1 MRKRSTVCL
10 IVAAIATGAFASAA
24 SAAMVQDNQVA
35 VSGDGT
41 PIVYTLFTP
50 DGASASSPVP
60 AVLMTHGWGG
70 TRQATAT
77 GFVQKLLDNG
87 YAVLTWDQRGFGQ
100 SGGQAEV
107 DSELYEG
114 RDVSALIDVLAAN
127 RAIARNRANDP
138 KVGMAGGSYAGGV
151 QWVTAANDKRV
162 DAIAPEISWHN
173 LEESLF
179 PQDVIK
185 LGWDTLL
192 TAVGQTSVTNG
203 LSPLNPAGSQ
213 LGNLDPKIYEATA
226 ESAAL
231 GYPTDDVREFFTSRG
246 PDYLLDRVKTPAF
259 IIQGTVDTLFPP
271 SQAVENYRDLLRLH
285 PTQPLKMAWYCSGHG
300 VCSFNPGDAGHI
312 QNEIVAWFDR
322 YVKQQSRVNT
332 GTKFE
337 YITQEGTWHSATA
350 YPPPA
355 AKSTR
360 TGSGSGVV
368 AVNGEPTAGGVV
380 GPGATVGNTSL
391 TIPIDSRPGTLI
403 GAPKVTVT
411 WTGVASAS
419 DNLLKAPLFFQLVNK
434 TTNQVLGNQ
443 ITPQVF
449 LTDGLLRT
457 KTFTIEPVA
466 YTVSPGDQIA
476 LQVVS
481 SSANY
486 ELYRGAGVFQLS
498 NVTVEVPS
506 TS

>member
-1 MRKRSTVCL
+1 MRKRSTLGV
-10 IVAAIATGAFASAA
+10 IAAAIAIAAFAPAA
-24 SAAMVQDNQVA
+24 SASTVSDGQVA
-35 VSGDGT
+35 ISFDGT

-50 DGASASSPVP
+50 DGASASNRVP

-70 TRQATAT
+70 SRQTTAT
-77 GFVQKLLDNG
+77 GFVEKLLANG

-107 DSELYEG
+107 DSEQWEG

-127 RAIARNRANDP
+127 PAIAKQRTGDP
-138 KVGMAGGSYAGGV
+138 RVGMAGGSYAGGV

-173 LEESLF
+173 LPESLF

-192 TAVGQTSVTNG
+192 AAVGQTSVTNG
-203 LSPLNPAGSQ
+203 LSPANPAGSQ
-213 LGNLDPKIYEATA
+213 LGNLDPKIYEAIV

-231 GYPTDDVREFFTSRG
+231 GYPTDDVREFFASRG
-246 PDYLLDRVKTPAF
+246 PDYLLDRVTVPTF

-271 SQAVENYRDLLRLH
+271 SQAVENYQDMTRLH
-285 PTQPLKMAWYCSGHG
+285 PRQPLKMAWYCSGHG
-300 VCSFNPGDAGHI
+300 VCSFDPGDPARI
-312 QNEIVAWFDR
+312 QDEIVAWFDR
-322 YVKQQSRVNT
+322 YVKGRSVNT
-332 GTKFE
+332 GSKFE
-337 YITQEGTWHSATA
+337 YITQEGTWHSAGA
-350 YPPPA
+350 YPPQ

-368 AVNGEPTAGGVV
+368 AVNGEPTAGGVI
-380 GPGATVGNTSL
+380 GPGATTGNTSL

-403 GAPKVTVT
+403 GAPKMTVT
-411 WTGVASAS
+411 WTGAATGT
-419 DNLLKAPLFFQLVNK
+419 DNLLKAPLFFQLVN
-434 TTNQVLGNQ
+434 TTTDEVLGNQ

-449 LTDGLLRT
+449 LTDGLPRT
-457 KTFTIEPVA
+457 KTFTIEPVS

-486 ELYRGAGVFQLS
+486 ELYRGAGVFQLHD
-498 NVTVEVPS
+498 VRVEVP
-506 TS
+506 TIP